1 MGLTSSVSTPLS
13 RVRVSFA
20 IFRRSISFPSLTISP
35 ARNLLSLSAFSYKL
49 VISFNLAE
57 RSTLDFSDDWNLAV
71 ISLITVW
78 LCSKSL
84 IRTLTSPESLVLAF
98 SAAFSFC
105 SSWWTISLRPL
116 TSTVN
121 FFLRASTSSTRRRAS
136 FSYFFFQSPFSC
148 FHFSID
154 PSRLILIWRSSSIST
169 VRVLM
174 LRSRDVILVSAALRF
189 LASLSAARRSSSSW
203 AASFFLELVI
213 SATLLLRSSILR
225 WYSLTVISS
234 FSTTFLML
242 IFSLCRI
249 SIWAYSSLI
258 SVFMTDFSLTTF
270 SFSLDILSICSWSSI
285 MEVWCLVRRV

>member
-71 ISLITVW
+71 I
-78 LCSKSL
+78 SL

-203 AASFFLELVI
+203 AANLFLSLHLELLLGAGHIGNTSVKVLNLEMVLI
-213 SATLLLRSSILR
+213 DSNFKLFNTLLNAD
-225 WYSLTVISS
+225 
-234 FSTTFLML
+234 FLAL
-242 IFSLCRI
+242 
-249 SIWAYSSLI
+249 
-258 SVFMTDFSLTTF
+258 
-270 SFSLDILSICSWSSI
+270 
-285 MEVWCLVRRV
+285 